1 MNGAMPTILGYLA
14 LALGTFLS
22 LLNFYLSFVRVPL
35 LRALGRPSRFVS
47 GFPLV
52 GSLLLV
58 GSVVLLWR
66 ARCWVITALAIAA
79 LDTGGLHW
87 FLGVLLWGAISGR
100 SGGGD
105 ANHGAAA
112 DRAARVR

>member
-1 MNGAMPTILGYLA
+1 MLTILGYLA
-14 LALGTFLS
+14 FALGAFLS

-35 LRALGRPSRFVS
+35 LRALGRPSGFVS

-58 GSVVLLWR
+58 TSAVLLWR
-66 ARCWVITALAIAA
+66 AWRLAYTALAVAA

-105 ANHGAAA
+105 AEQGDAA
-112 DRAARVR
+112 DPAARGR

>member
-1 MNGAMPTILGYLA
+1 MTAILGYLTF
-14 LALGTFLS
+14 ALGAFLS

-35 LRALGRPSRFVS
+35 LRALARPSRFVS

-52 GSLLLV
+52 GSLFLV
-58 GSVVLLWR
+58 ASAVLLWR
-66 ARCWVITALAIAA
+66 ARWLAFTALAVAA

-87 FLGVLLWGAISGR
+87 FLGVLFWRAISGR

-105 ANHGAAA
+105 AEQGDAANPA
-112 DRAARVR
+112 ERGR

>member
-1 MNGAMPTILGYLA
+1 MTLILGYLA
-14 LALGTFLS
+14 FALGAFLS

-35 LRALGRPSRFVS
+35 LRALCRPSRWVS

-58 GSVVLLWR
+58 ASAALLWR
-66 ARCWVITALAIAA
+66 VRWLALCALGVAA

-87 FLGVLLWGAISGR
+87 FLGVLLWMAISGR
-100 SGGGD
+100 SEGGD
-105 ANHGAAA
+105 AAEHGDAADPAAA
-112 DRAARVR
+112 RGR